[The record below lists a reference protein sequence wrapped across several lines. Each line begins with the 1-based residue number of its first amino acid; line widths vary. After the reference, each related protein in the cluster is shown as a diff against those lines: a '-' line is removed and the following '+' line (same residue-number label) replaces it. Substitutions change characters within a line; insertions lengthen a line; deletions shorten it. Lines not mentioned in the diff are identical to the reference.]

1 MSFRAVLTF
10 VLFLTGG
17 AVVSLAQALGP
28 STSPRELAADLARHG
43 VPGGIVVMNSE
54 FGDVSSLSAR
64 RAPADALRSL
74 DGGVSAR
81 VNQFNAVGSQY
92 HATAGDGFVHVR
104 SVREPDDLR
113 QVLERNV
120 QVDESAGLSA
130 RDAVF
135 MRVVK
140 ALSGKEPQAI
150 IGTGAFPGSE
160 CPLDRPVHVPAGWT
174 SVTRMLD
181 DIVKQVPGLVW
192 LVTYDIDAP
201 NYGLEVGLVCGGGAA
216 VRITV
221 FP

>member
-1 MSFRAVLTF
+1 MSFRAILIF
-10 VLFLTGG
+10 ALFLTGG
-17 AVVSLAQALGP
+17 PIISLAPAPSP
-28 STSPRELAADLARHG
+28 STSPRELADDLARQG
-43 VPGGIVVMNSE
+43 VPGGIVVLNSE
-54 FGDVSSLSAR
+54 LADVSSLSSR
-64 RAPADALRSL
+64 RAPADALQSP
-74 DGGVSAR
+74 DAGVSAR
-81 VNQFNAVGSQY
+81 VNQFNAVGSHY
-92 HATAGDGFVHVR
+92 HATSGDGFVHVR

-113 QVLERNV
+113 LVLERDV
-120 QVDESAGLSA
+120 HVDESSELSA

-150 IGTGAFPGSE
+150 IGTGGFPGPE
-160 CPLDRPVHVPAGWT
+160 CPLGRPVHVPAGWT

-192 LVTYDIDAP
+192 LVTYDFDAP
-201 NYGLEVGLVCGGGAA
+201 DYGLEVGLLCGGGAA